1 MLNEKLS
8 ALHYSGGLFYLHIAE
23 TLSFPLCN
31 YLQGK
36 VIISRNRRKTG
47 GGEVRGFLKISLRFW
62 CKLVS
67 TQHPRDG
74 TSSETGFPT
83 VPDGPGKLDARQ
95 VCSNPCCSAGSSSQ
109 SQSWTCAI
117 HSRGI
122 LLF

>member
-1 MLNEKLS
+1 MRNFQRCIT
-8 ALHYSGGLFYLHIAE
+8 AAGFFYLHMAE

-36 VIISRNRRKTG
+36 VIISAVVG
-47 GGEVRGFLKISLRFW
+47 VEVRGFLKISLRFW
-62 CKLVS
+62 CELVL

-74 TSSETGFPT
+74 TSSEAGFPT
-83 VPDGPGKLDARQ
+83 VPDGPGWLDARQ
-95 VCSNPCCSAGSSSQ
+95 ARSNPCSSAGSGSRSR
-109 SQSWTCAI
+109 SWTRAI